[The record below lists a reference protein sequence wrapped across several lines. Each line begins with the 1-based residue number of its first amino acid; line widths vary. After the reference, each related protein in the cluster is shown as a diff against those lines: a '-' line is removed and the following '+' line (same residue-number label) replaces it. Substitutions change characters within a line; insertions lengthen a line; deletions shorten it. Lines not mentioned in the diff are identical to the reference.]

1 MGKDQVSHSIL
12 QLSLSDDKLTMK
24 LEILLDEFTIYTV
37 TVLLFGKNIRGSP
50 LIIPAKGS
58 RISVP
63 IPIKPDVPILVE
75 EKVNRKPSPAVAVYL
90 DTENSLN
97 LDIPVT
103 KEERETTVS

>member
-1 MGKDQVSHSIL
+1 MGKDQVSHSTL
-12 QLSLSDDKLTMK
+12 QLSLSADKLTMK

-75 EKVNRKPSPAVAVYL
+75 EKVNRKPSPAVVVNL
-90 DTENSLN
+90 DTHNSLD

-103 KEERETTVS
+103 KEEEETTVS